1 MPTHHFTLIV
11 DGPDLQRESVVE
23 SLFEAGCDDALV
35 GSTGDTQFIDF
46 DREAASFDDAVLSA
60 LANVEQVP
68 GVEVV
73 RMVPGSVA
81 AARVRARAGTV
92 RTEGQE

>member
-1 MPTHHFTLIV
+1 MPIHHFTLIV
-11 DGPDLQRESVVE
+11 DGADLRRGSAVDL
-23 SLFEAGCDDALV
+23 LFEAGCDDALV
-35 GSTGDTQFIDF
+35 GSTEGTQFIDF

-60 LANVEQVP
+60 LADVEQVP

-81 AARVRARAGTV
+81 AARVCARAGNV

>member
-1 MPTHHFTLIV
+1 MPTHHFALIV
-11 DGPDLQRESVVE
+11 DGADLQRQSVVE

-35 GSTGDTQFIDF
+35 GSTDGAQFIDF

-60 LANVEQVP
+60 VADVEQVP
-68 GVEVV
+68 GAQVV
-73 RMVPGSVA
+73 RLAPGSVA
-81 AARVRARAGTV
+81 AAPVCACVGTV